1 MAKFY
6 VSTDSTSLTAFS
18 TYFFSRKLQT
28 TIMSATSPKVT
39 KPKKKTEKKT
49 TGRELVEQAL
59 VVLKQPKGVSVT
71 AIKKQIAQTQGDSV
85 KPGTIKRAVI
95 QGLKTGAFVQA
106 KGVGA
111 AGSIRLAKK
120 EPKKAVKKATT
131 PKKAVKKAAAKKS
144 TPKKTAPKTKKATP
158 KKPKAKK
165 PAAKKPAAK
174 KPAAKKPAAKKPVEK
189 KSGKCRPI

>member
-28 TIMSATSPKVT
+28 TIMSATSPKP
-39 KPKKKTEKKT
+39 KQKKKAEKKT

>member
-28 TIMSATSPKVT
+28 TIMSATSPKP
-39 KPKKKTEKKT
+39 KPKQKKTEKKT

-59 VVLKQPKGVSVT
+59 IVLKQPKGVSVT

-174 KPAAKKPAAKKPVEK
+174 KPAAKKPAAKKPVAK
-189 KSGKCRPI
+189 KRSP